1 MNVQLFIYA
10 NSAVEL
16 VIAIGYIDNIIG
28 ASLLVIW
35 RIASDF
41 RGVNV

>member
-35 RIASDF
+35 RASDF